1 MVNSGHD
8 VRTSKNGGNFTCKR
22 CGLVTDTREDRR
34 FGDACAADR
43 YENRI
48 DPSHKMKFTVN
59 SNHPDSN
66 DIRKCIKCEKTSL
79 RVDSMF
85 ASPCK

>member
-8 VRTSKNGGNFTCKR
+8 VRTSKNGRNFTCKR
-22 CGLVTDTREDRR
+22 CGLVAESRNDRG
-34 FGDACAADR
+34 FSKACAADL

-48 DPSHKMKFTVN
+48 DGSHKMKFTTN

-66 DIRKCIKCEKTSL
+66 DIRVCTKCGKTSF

-85 ASPCK
+85 ASLCN